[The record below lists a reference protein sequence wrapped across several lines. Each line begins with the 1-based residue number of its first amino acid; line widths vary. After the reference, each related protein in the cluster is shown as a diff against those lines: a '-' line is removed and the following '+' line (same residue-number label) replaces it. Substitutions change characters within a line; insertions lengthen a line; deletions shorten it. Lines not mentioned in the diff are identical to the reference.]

1 MGRLRRWYKKL
12 YGFEHSL
19 WEDGGGNLVVSVD
32 GDDTDAVVE
41 WLERIGMG
49 SYSAPFI
56 EQTVDVSLLKSLSL
70 KDLRDELGVTNMS
83 DRRRIFNGILMLL
96 SRDVDKY
103 ALPEDGRILT
113 HLFNVRVFN
122 AWIRCAVQ
130 LLIFAVAVN
139 FLVFCDDVTFIRN
152 CAIGACIVAIVFL
165 LVGFWRYFVIH
176 RVSKRV
182 NYNMLV
188 PSDIGLIPVLVS
200 AAATFATFSII
211 VMTNFS
217 QLDGSCKPD

>member
-1 MGRLRRWYKKL
+1 LRRWYKKL

-130 LLIFAVAVN
+130 VKICPDSSHL
-139 FLVFCDDVTFIRN
+139 
-152 CAIGACIVAIVFL
+152 
-165 LVGFWRYFVIH
+165 H
-176 RVSKRV
+176 
-182 NYNMLV
+182 
-188 PSDIGLIPVLVS
+188 LVS
-200 AAATFATFSII
+200 DPWRRRLVVFPVAYFRS
-211 VMTNFS
+211 S
-217 QLDGSCKPD
+217 RQLPGLL